1 MSQHDK
7 GSSHQ
12 LLKVIQKDP
21 RVIFGLVESGL
32 KSFGID
38 FNANERFLPSQFN
51 KTESTIEEFLQ
62 GICIEFPQFD
72 FNSLRSWWAPVK
84 QKPSW
89 DFISTCNVNGIKG
102 IILVE
107 AKSHYGEMEHG
118 GKTISV
124 DFSKNA
130 NLEEIRHLVKNRFDK
145 NSLKLALTTPE
156 LKELMCAL
164 AERSLLDD
172 KLLKSF
178 LDKLRHHDKIGDAIS
193 EARGALSN
201 FCSNIAISRED
212 HYQLSNRIAYTWRLA
227 SLGIPTILLYLGFTN
242 DPAWI
247 SARDHFDSKQQWH
260 DAIQGYFAEVGAED
274 LLRQRRIQL
283 KNGSSMYFYAG
294 ALEAL

>member
-12 LLKVIQKDP
+12 LLRIIEKDP

-32 KSFGID
+32 KSFGIE
-38 FNANERFLPSQFN
+38 FKANERFLPSQLN
-51 KTESTIEEFLQ
+51 KTETTIEEFLL
-62 GICIEFPQFD
+62 GISNEFPQID
-72 FNSLRSWWAPVK
+72 FHSLSSWWAPVK

-89 DFISTCNVNGIKG
+89 DFISTCNVKGIKG

-124 DFSKNA
+124 DLRKNA
-130 NLEEIRHLVKNRFDK
+130 NWEEIRPLVKSIFNK
-145 NSLKLALTTPE
+145 NPLKLALTTHE
-156 LKELMCAL
+156 LKELACAL

-172 KLLKSF
+172 RLLKSF

-201 FCSNIAISRED
+201 FCSDIAISRED
-212 HYQLSNRIAYTWRLA
+212 HYQLSNRIAYTWKLA

-247 SARDHFDSKQQWH
+247 SVRDHFDSKQQWH
-260 DAIQGYFAEVGAED
+260 DAIQGYFAKVGAED
-274 LLRQRRIQL
+274 LLRQRKIQL

-294 ALEAL
+294 ALEAQ

>member
-7 GSSHQ
+7 GSSNQ
-12 LLKVIQKDP
+12 LLRVIEQDP

-32 KSFGID
+32 TSYGIE
-38 FNANERFLPSQFN
+38 FKENERFLPNQLN
-51 KTESTIEEFLQ
+51 KTETTIEEFLQ
-62 GICIEFPQFD
+62 GISNEFPQID
-72 FNSLRSWWAPVK
+72 FNSLSSWWAPVK

-89 DFISTCNVNGIKG
+89 DFISTCRINGTKG
-102 IILVE
+102 ILLVE
-107 AKSHYGEMEHG
+107 AKSHYGEIEHG

-130 NLEEIRHLVKNRFDK
+130 NLEEIRPLLKNRINK
-145 NSLKLALTTPE
+145 NSVRLNLTTHE
-156 LKELMCAL
+156 LQQLMRAL
-164 AERSLLDD
+164 GERSLLDD

-178 LDKLRHHDKIGDAIS
+178 LDKLGHHDKIGDAVS
-193 EARGALSN
+193 EAKGALSN
-201 FCSNIAISRED
+201 FCSDIKISRD
-212 HYQLSNRIAYTWRLA
+212 NHYQLSNRIAYAWKLA
-227 SLGIPTILLYLGFTN
+227 SMGIPTILLYLGFTS

-260 DAIQGYFAEVGAED
+260 DAIQGCFAEVGAED

>member
-12 LLKVIQKDP
+12 LLRVIEQDP

-32 KSFGID
+32 KSYGIE
-38 FNANERFLPSQFN
+38 FKANERFLPNQLN
-51 KTESTIEEFLQ
+51 KTETTIEEFLQ
-62 GICIEFPQFD
+62 GISNEFPQFD

-89 DFISTCNVNGIKG
+89 DFISTCSINGTKG
-102 IILVE
+102 ILLVE
-107 AKSHYGEMEHG
+107 AKSHYGEMELC

-124 DFSKNA
+124 DISKNA
-130 NLEEIRHLVKNRFDK
+130 NLEEIRPLVKNRINK
-145 NSLKLALTTPE
+145 NSVRLALTTHE
-156 LKELMCAL
+156 LQQLMRAL
-164 AERSLLDD
+164 GERSLLDD

-201 FCSNIAISRED
+201 FCSDIMISRD
-212 HYQLSNRIAYTWRLA
+212 NHYQLSNRIAYAWKLA
-227 SLGIPTILLYLGFTN
+227 SLGIPTILLYLGFAN

-274 LLRQRRIQL
+274 LLCQRRIQL